1 MKFVFLDTEFTGEH
15 AYTTPVSFGLVTLD
29 EKELYVTL
37 NDYDKDQVTD
47 WLKENVLSK
56 INPKESVS
64 KKEAYL
70 KISSFLKNYSQGE
83 KISLVSAGKMT
94 DIILLFEMYHHQE
107 NLEAKYYHYSKYLP
121 DYLNHKE
128 HIDLDTMFYLADIKQ
143 AANADRESY
152 AGLDIEKKKH
162 NALYD
167 AKIVRAC
174 YLKLI
179 KSSRLKRL
187 INF

>member
-1 MKFVFLDTEFTGEH
+1 MKLVFLDAEFTGEH
-15 AYTTPVSFGLVTLD
+15 VYATPVSFGLVTLD
-29 EKELYVTL
+29 AKELYITL

-56 INPKESVS
+56 IDAKKSIG

-70 KISSFLKNYSQGE
+70 KISLFLKNYSLGE
-83 KISLVSAGKMT
+83 KIILVSAGKMM
-94 DIILLFEMYHHQE
+94 DITLLFQMYHQE
-107 NLEAKYYHYSKYLP
+107 YPELKYYHHLHYLP
-121 DYLNHKE
+121 DYLNHAE
-128 HIDLDTMFYLADIKQ
+128 HIDLNTMFYLAGIKQ
-143 AANADRESY
+143 PINRENY
-152 AGLDIEKKKH
+152 AGLGIKNQKH

-179 KSSRLKRL
+179 KNSRLKGL